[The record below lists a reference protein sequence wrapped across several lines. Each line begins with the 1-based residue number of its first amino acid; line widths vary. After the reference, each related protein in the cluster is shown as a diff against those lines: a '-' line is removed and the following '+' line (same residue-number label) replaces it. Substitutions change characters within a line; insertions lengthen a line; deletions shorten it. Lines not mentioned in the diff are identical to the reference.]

1 MAKPALPW
9 LKKLCA
15 LYEKHDS
22 SIYACTADAHVS
34 GVLISLE
41 LDRGFMYLLVHPK
54 GLTNSYAETESMS
67 ISIHQPEGSGQIPGN
82 GELVARQFIN
92 VLSRADKGDIR
103 ITGNCTKGSKP
114 EKNIKRVSMDD
125 ANAAKNARHKDIQWA
140 AFLAYKSL
148 ETTTP
153 ITVDTSDPTEAQ
165 HQYLMDKL
173 ASGFNRSEFKD
184 RFGVDAADVV
194 KGPFEKLM
202 AMGFVSIDGNQV
214 RTHFNDPTEEH
225 VFRSFLQS
233 PAYSLKAK
241 SKWGSEFDP
250 SVDYQVKIRR
260 LLASQ

>member
-114 EKNIKRVSMDD
+114 ESNVRRVS
-125 ANAAKNARHKDIQWA
+125 
-140 AFLAYKSL
+140 S
-148 ETTTP
+148 
-153 ITVDTSDPTEAQ
+153 
-165 HQYLMDKL
+165 
-173 ASGFNRSEFKD
+173 
-184 RFGVDAADVV
+184 VDADA
-194 KGPFEKLM
+194 
-202 AMGFVSIDGNQV
+202 A
-214 RTHFNDPTEEH
+214 
-225 VFRSFLQS
+225 
-233 PAYSLKAK
+233 
-241 SKWGSEFDP
+241 
-250 SVDYQVKIRR
+250 
-260 LLASQ
+260 